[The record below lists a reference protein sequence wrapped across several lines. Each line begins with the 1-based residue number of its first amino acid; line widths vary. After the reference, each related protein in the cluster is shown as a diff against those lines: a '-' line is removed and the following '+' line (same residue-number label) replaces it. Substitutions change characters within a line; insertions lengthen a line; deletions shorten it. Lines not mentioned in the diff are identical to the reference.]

1 MIKSQKK
8 ATNLG
13 SSINSRL
20 EVFLDVKR
28 HLWPQM
34 LAVLDLVKVELRRKL
49 TTKAPVK
56 VNPANLSWGRQRLLN
71 PKEINLFKLE
81 VRPVLASLEVVG
93 GQLPSRKM
101 ITRPLL
107 DLPKVIWT

>member
-1 MIKSQKK
+1 MIKLQKELANK
-8 ATNLG
+8 V

-20 EVFLDVKR
+20 EAFLDVKR

-34 LAVLDLVKVELRRKL
+34 LAVQGLAKVERPRKL
-49 TTKAPVK
+49 TIKATVE
-56 VNPANLSWGRQRLLN
+56 VNPANLSWDRQRLLN
-71 PKEINLFKLE
+71 PKEINLFKQE
-81 VRPVLASLEVVG
+81 AKQALASLEVVG

-101 ITRPLL
+101 ITRLLL